1 MQLARRHLLG
11 YGAALPAVAIL
22 SACQLPGSGPAPRE
36 FRLTPKSTFP
46 EGLPTV
52 AWSLGI
58 GTPTA
63 DRSVDTNRIARLTGG
78 VELEYFADVTWAN
91 RPAAMI
97 QTLMLQSFRNSGAI
111 DVVVDDRSDVR
122 TDFVL
127 QTDLRAF
134 QSEQTSAGPPDVRA
148 ALDAKLVQMPKRDVV
163 GSEAFDHTVTATAG
177 DIGPIVTAFD
187 EALGKALKRLVEWT
201 LVTGEAA
208 TS

>member
-11 YGAALPAVAIL
+11 CGAVFPALAIL
-22 SACQLPGSGPAPRE
+22 PGCQLPGSGPAPRE
-36 FRLTPKSTFP
+36 FRLTPKSTFS

-78 VELEYFADVTWAN
+78 VELEYFANATWAN

-97 QTLMLQSFRNSGAI
+97 QTLLLQSFRNSGAI

-122 TDFVL
+122 PDFVL

-134 QSEQTSAGPPDVRA
+134 QAEQTSGPPDVRA

-163 GSEAFDHTVTATAG
+163 GSESFDHTVAAAAG
-177 DIGPIVTAFD
+177 DIEAIVTAFD
-187 EALGKALKRLVEWT
+187 DALGKALKRLVEWT
-201 LVTGEAA
+201 LATGEAA
-208 TS
+208 AS